1 MKHLIPALTLLAL
14 STTASANNWIAA
26 ARTDAGSI
34 YLDATTLRAPTPT
47 TRRMWIML
55 SAPAESI
62 KTYYEWDCQAMTVR
76 ALHMIRSDKPDG
88 GGKVTA
94 TDESIQ
100 PARFFAPDSIHAA
113 VADIIC
119 RPLTKA
125 SKML

>member
-1 MKHLIPALTLLAL
+1 MKHLIPTLTLLAL
-14 STTASANNWIAA
+14 STAASANNWIAA
-26 ARTDAGSI
+26 ARTDAGTI

-47 TRRMWIML
+47 TRRMWIMT
-55 SAPAESI
+55 STPASSI
-62 KTYYEWDCQAMTVR
+62 KSYYEWDCQAMTVR
-76 ALHMIRSDKPDG
+76 SLHVTSTDGPDG
-88 GGKVTA
+88 GGEVTA

-113 VADIIC
+113 VANIIC